1 MWFRTRSTMVDST
14 NISFANYLN
23 LRYVPPAFWAEQA
36 RFGVFRCDMLFWEQS
51 MEVAMY
57 SVWVMSVGE
66 AVLCWI
72 PLCARRYCVQ

>member
-1 MWFRTRSTMVDST
+1 MVDST

-36 RFGVFRCDMLFWEQS
+36 RFGVFRCDMLFREQS

-57 SVWVMSVGE
+57 SVWVMSVEE